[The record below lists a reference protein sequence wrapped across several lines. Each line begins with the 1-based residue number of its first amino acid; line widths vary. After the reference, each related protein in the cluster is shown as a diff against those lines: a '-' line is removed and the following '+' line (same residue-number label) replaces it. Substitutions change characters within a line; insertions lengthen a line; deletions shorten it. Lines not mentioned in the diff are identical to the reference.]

1 MKNTTDKF
9 KIAIIGCGWAGEK
22 HVLALKNLS
31 DRAEVTALVDT
42 DTAFIEEKSK
52 EWGISE
58 CYADYRDV
66 LSREYVDAVS
76 ICLPHNLHAQVAIES
91 AKAGKHILCEKP
103 MAVTLEEADAMI
115 DAAEEN
121 KVNLMIAESARFS
134 ATTRTIKK
142 YLDEGYIGNPILLR
156 KTFMPRRGSKT
167 GYVYPGR
174 RAWLSDKTI
183 AGGGQWMVNGIHEVS
198 VCRLFFG
205 EVVSI
210 YATEH
215 RTPDY
220 LAGTEP
226 PPLHI
231 EGTVCALLQF
241 QSGQSGQLIVTPQIS
256 HCGVFGGTIIHGDS
270 GTLAIR
276 RPKNDVLEIYSEKLD
291 TPDGHLSVPIE
302 VGPHGELEHFVLE
315 MEHFLDY
322 VQKEAEC
329 ICGGISERQSLA
341 VVLGGFESI
350 RMGRKILV
358 R

>member
-1 MKNTTDKF
+1 MKDTIDKL

-22 HVLALKNLS
+22 HVLALKKLS

-42 DTAFIEEKSK
+42 DTAFLEEKSK
-52 EWGISE
+52 EWCISE
-58 CYADYRDV
+58 CYVNYRDV
-66 LSREYVDAVS
+66 LSREDIDAVS
-76 ICLPHNLHAQVAIES
+76 ICLPHNLHAQVAVES

-115 DAAEEN
+115 DAAKAN
-121 KVNLMIAESARFS
+121 KVKLMIAESARFN
-134 ATTRTIKK
+134 AATRTIKK

-174 RAWLSDKTI
+174 RAWLSDKDI
-183 AGGGQWMVNGIHEVS
+183 AGGGQWMVNGIHEIS

-220 LAGTEP
+220 ELN
-226 PPLHI
+226 I

-256 HCGVFGGTIIHGDS
+256 NCGVFGGTIIHGDS

-276 RPKNDVLEIYSEKLD
+276 QPKNDVLEIYSEKLD

-302 VGPHGELEHFVLE
+302 GGPRGELEHFVLE

-329 ICGGISERQSLA
+329 ICDGISERQSLA

-350 RMGRKILV
+350 KTGGKVNIELRKE
-358 R
+358 